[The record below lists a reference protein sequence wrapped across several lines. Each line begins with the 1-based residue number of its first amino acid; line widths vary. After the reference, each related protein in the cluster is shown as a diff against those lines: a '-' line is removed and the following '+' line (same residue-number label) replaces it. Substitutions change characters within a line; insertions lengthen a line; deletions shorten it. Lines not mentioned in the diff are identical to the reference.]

1 MIIGNGKTNQW
12 MKNKPTGVFGHS
24 QLSCN
29 VQEHLFRKWFVFHPT
44 GLFAH
49 HFPSR
54 FKFKGYIQKLV
65 RFSSNLFVWTSI
77 SCIDQSILL
86 KNTQFIF
93 HPTDLFAHSQLL
105 CSVEQHLFR
114 KWFVFHPTNLFAHS
128 QLSCSVEQHLFRK

>member
-54 FKFKGYIQKLV
+54 FKCKGYIQKLV
-65 RFSSNLFVWTSI
+65 RFSSNLFVCTSI

-86 KNTQFIF
+86 KNTQFVF
-93 HPTDLFAHSQLL
+93 HPTGLFA
-105 CSVEQHLFR
+105 QHFQSSRAKDTFR
-114 KWFVFHPTNLFAHS
+114 NWFVFHPTCLFAYHS
-128 QLSCSVEQHLFRK
+128 QLSCIARVYN